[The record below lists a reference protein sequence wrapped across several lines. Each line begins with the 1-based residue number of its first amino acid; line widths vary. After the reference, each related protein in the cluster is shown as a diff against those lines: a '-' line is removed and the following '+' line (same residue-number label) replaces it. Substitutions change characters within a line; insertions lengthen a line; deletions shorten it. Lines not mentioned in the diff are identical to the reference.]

1 MFVIPDEF
9 ARARIAYQGEDGAR
23 WISALPTVLA
33 ACEARWNITIGAPFP
48 NLSYNYVASATRADG
63 SPVVVKACIP
73 TGEYPQ
79 ESAALRLFGGRGMA
93 ELLACDDADE
103 VMLLE
108 ALQPGMLL
116 ASIEDD
122 ALATSIA
129 ARVMRQFWRPVPAG
143 HPFPTVADWGRG
155 FSRLREH
162 YAGGSGPFPP
172 RLLEEAETLFA
183 DLGSSMDAPALL
195 HGDLHHDNIL
205 AGQRLPWLAID
216 PKGLVGEPAY
226 ETGALLRNP
235 LPQLLQTLQPARIL
249 ARRIDQLAEELA
261 LDRARIRG
269 WGLAQ
274 AVLSAWWSVE
284 DEGLIGSQALLCAE
298 LLASIPD

>member
-1 MFVIPDEF
+1 MFIIPDAF
-9 ARARIAYQGEDGAR
+9 ARARIAYQGEEGAR
-23 WISALPTVLA
+23 WLQQLPATLA
-33 ACEARWNITIGAPFP
+33 ACEERWNISIGAPFP

-73 TGEYPQ
+73 TGEFPQ
-79 ESAALRLFGGRGMA
+79 ESEALRLFAGRGMTN
-93 ELLACDDADE
+93 LLECDDASE

-108 ALQPGMLL
+108 ALEPGTPL
-116 ASIEDD
+116 SSVEDD
-122 ALATSIA
+122 VTATSLA
-129 ARVMRQFWRPVPAG
+129 AAVMRQFWRPVPAN

-155 FSRLREH
+155 FTRLREH
-162 YAGGSGPFPP
+162 YDGGNGPFPP
-172 RLLEEAETLFA
+172 RLLDEAETLFA
-183 DLGSSMDAPALL
+183 DLCASMDAPVLL

-205 AGQRLPWLAID
+205 AARRQPWLAID

-226 ETGALLRNP
+226 EPGALLRNP
-235 LPQLLQTLQPARIL
+235 LPQLLQTLQPGRIL

-269 WGLAQ
+269 WALAQ

-284 DEGLIGSQALLCAE
+284 DEGLIGGNAILCAE
-298 LLASIPD
+298 LLASIPA

>member
-1 MFVIPDEF
+1 MVVIPETF
-9 ARARIAYQGEDGAR
+9 ARDIILYHGEDGER
-23 WISALPTVLA
+23 WMSHLPAILA
-33 ACEARWNITIGAPFP
+33 ACEERWKITIGAPFA
-48 NLSYNYVASATRADG
+48 NLSYHYVTSATRADG
-63 SPVVVKACIP
+63 SPVVVKASAP
-73 TGEYPQ
+73 TDEFQQ
-79 ESAALRLFGGRGMA
+79 ESEALRLFGGRGMV
-93 ELLACDDADE
+93 ELLARDDASE

-108 ALQPGMLL
+108 ALQPGTLL

-122 ALATSIA
+122 GLATSIA
-129 ARVMRQFWRPVPAG
+129 ASVMRQFWRPVPAD

-162 YAGGSGPFPP
+162 YDGGCGPFPP
-172 RLLEEAETLFA
+172 RLLEQAETLFA
-183 DLGSSMDAPALL
+183 DLCASMDAPVLL

-235 LPQLLQTLQPARIL
+235 LTGLLQMPQPARIL
-249 ARRIDQLAEELA
+249 ARRIDQLAEESG

-274 AVLSAWWSVE
+274 AVLSAWWNVE
-284 DEGLIGSQALLCAE
+284 DEGAIGSEALLCAE
-298 LLASIPD
+298 LLASLVL